1 MSAILNRD
9 VKTMRLFLI
18 VALACCLALG
28 SRAGAAL
35 KAASQDKPAA
45 RRITSTAVWNPE
57 PGALDEIRR
66 KCVEGNPAQHEA
78 CFVDAMKSAG
88 ASEEAVAFVKEFAPG
103 NGLAYI
109 RAFRDTGLVDVAY
122 IEYLYRANELDGV
135 LLVNGTPPMINVDD
149 DKLVSQED
157 FRGNA
162 TAVALREDHPRISM
176 WPGDRYHTDW
186 PKAISSSTGDKF
198 EVSYLLLDGC
208 HACAGIGTA
217 IMAFNFD
224 SSGRF
229 TGAHL
234 IDVKTGA
241 DKDRPELND
250 NDRPELSR
258 RPEPGSPEDAKEG
271 KINPT
276 EIHSK
281 VGASFTIILAANHTT
296 GYSWRLA
303 KPLNSEL
310 VKQVS
315 NAYDA
320 DTSGKIGAGGK
331 ELWTFEALSPG
342 TAEIEFEYARPFE
355 KNAAPA
361 DTAKYRVV
369 IK

>member
-1 MSAILNRD
+1 M
-9 VKTMRLFLI
+9 MRSFF
-18 VALACCLALG
+18 VAALVCCLALNP
-28 SRAGAAL
+28 RAGATP
-35 KAASQDKPAA
+35 KAASQDKPSPS
-45 RRITSTAVWNPE
+45 RITSKAVWSPA
-57 PGALDEIRR
+57 PGALNEIRR
-66 KCVEGNPAQHEA
+66 KCVAGDPVQHEA
-78 CFVDAMKSAG
+78 CFIDAMKSAG
-88 ASEEAVAFVKEFAPG
+88 ASEEAVAFVKDFAPG

-109 RAFRDTGLVDVAY
+109 RAFRDTGQVDIAY

-135 LLVNGTPPMINVDD
+135 LLVNGTPSLINVDD

-157 FRGNA
+157 FRSNA
-162 TAVALREDHPRISM
+162 AAAALKENYPRISM

-186 PKAISSSTGDKF
+186 PKAILSSTGQKF

-217 IMAFNFD
+217 IMAFDFD

-229 TGAHL
+229 TSAHV
-234 IDVKTGA
+234 IDVQTGG
-241 DKDRPELND
+241 DSDRPELSD

-296 GYSWRLA
+296 GYSWRLT

-315 NAYDA
+315 DTYDA
-320 DTSGKIGAGGK
+320 DTSGRMGAGGK
-331 ELWTFEALSPG
+331 ELWTFDALSAG

-355 KNAAPA
+355 KNTAPVN
-361 DTAKYRVV
+361 TAKYHVV